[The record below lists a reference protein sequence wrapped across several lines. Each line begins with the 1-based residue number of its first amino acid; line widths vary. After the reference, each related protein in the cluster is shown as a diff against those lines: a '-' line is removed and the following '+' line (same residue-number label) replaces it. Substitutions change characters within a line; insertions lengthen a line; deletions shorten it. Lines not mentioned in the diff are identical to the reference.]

1 MRRKRQKRTRKMKLK
16 ALLLPTLF
24 LTLATQAS
32 FAQSKTESNRT
43 FGNEY
48 GIDLTKNYTGSEV
61 LEVIQIVEQEAE
73 QAIEKAFNE
82 GYKQGLLA
90 AAPDAEYWRVKSA
103 RYEAEVLRLKKEKW
117 LYAFGGLGAG
127 LLVGG
132 GFGFTIRLQN

>member
-1 MRRKRQKRTRKMKLK
+1 MKLK
-16 ALLLPTLF
+16 ALLLQILF
-24 LTLATQAS
+24 LTLATQTS

-48 GIDLTKNYTGSEV
+48 GIDLTKSYTGSEV
-61 LEVIQIVEQEAE
+61 MELIVIVEWEAE
-73 QAIEKAFNE
+73 QAIENAFNE

-90 AAPDAEYWRVKSA
+90 AAPDAEYWRLKSA

-127 LLVGG
+127 LIVGG
-132 GFGFTIRLQN
+132 GFGFTIQLQN

>member
-1 MRRKRQKRTRKMKLK
+1 MKLK